1 MKWRANRPQLFTLL
15 ALALAILSMSA
26 TSRAETA
33 AGPRNAVVLI
43 IRHAEQPE
51 QGDGLSPAG
60 EARAKAYINVFKSLA
75 IDGRPLKL
83 DYIFA
88 AADSRESRRPRL
100 TVEPTAQALG
110 LAVDD
115 RYPNKHYADLVSR
128 IATLKPGASTLI
140 CWHHGEIPNLLAAL
154 GADPGMLLH
163 HGKWPADEYGWLI
176 ILRYDE
182 NGQLRDSKRVD
193 EGR

>member
-60 EARAKAYINVFKSLA
+60 EARAKDYINVFKSLA

-110 LAVDD
+110 LAV
-115 RYPNKHYADLVSR
+115 
-128 IATLKPGASTLI
+128 
-140 CWHHGEIPNLLAAL
+140 
-154 GADPGMLLH
+154 
-163 HGKWPADEYGWLI
+163 
-176 ILRYDE
+176 
-182 NGQLRDSKRVD
+182 
-193 EGR
+193 